1 MLTLPPSADEK
12 EVIVKASPQ
21 LLTVNEFLQ
30 EGEAGPEYC
39 LISVDT
45 VAARKPFGKAK
56 GMGPQSLKESG

>member
-1 MLTLPPSADEK
+1 M
-12 EVIVKASPQ
+12 KASPQ